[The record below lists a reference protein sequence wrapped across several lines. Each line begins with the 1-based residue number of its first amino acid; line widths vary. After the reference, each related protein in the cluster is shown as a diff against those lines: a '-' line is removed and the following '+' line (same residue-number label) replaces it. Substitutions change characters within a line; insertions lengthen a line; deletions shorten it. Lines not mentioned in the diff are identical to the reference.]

1 MTGVYVHIPFCIVR
15 CNYCDFNAY
24 SGLEHLADR
33 YVEALLAEIDG
44 RADGRAIRTVF
55 FGGGTPTQ
63 LSPAQLRKILH
74 RLRTRFRLALD
85 AEVTIEANPESVSQE
100 VFERLKAS
108 GFNRVSIGVQSLTPA
123 VLTSL
128 GRVHDAAAAL
138 RALEQAVSAGIPDV
152 NADLIFGTP
161 GESMDDWRR
170 SLEGVVE
177 AGVDHVSAYALTIE
191 QGTPLHAM
199 VERGSAS
206 APDEDDQADK
216 YELCHQYLSER
227 GFRRYEV
234 SNWAKPGAECRHNL
248 GYWQAGDYFGFGAGA
263 HSHFEGR
270 RSWNLKS
277 VQGYIGQS
285 PLAEDDSEII
295 SDRASEAAV
304 LGLRLA
310 EGIDVPSFT
319 SRWGVSPL
327 DRWGSA
333 LEPLKLRGLVEFDD
347 RRIAIPPSRLFVAGE
362 VFRALLDP
370 SEEMIGHI
378 DAEAGDIDAV
388 VYG

>member
-24 SGLEHLADR
+24 SGLDHLADR
-33 YVEALLAEIDG
+33 YVDALLSEIDE
-44 RADGRAIRTVF
+44 RADARAIGTVF

-63 LSPAQLRKILH
+63 LSTAQLGSILE
-74 RLRTRFRLALD
+74 RLGSRFHLAPD
-85 AEVTIEANPESVSQE
+85 TEVTIEANPESVSQE
-100 VFERLKAS
+100 IFERLKDS
-108 GFNRVSIGVQSLTPA
+108 GFNRVSIGIQSLTPS
-123 VLTSL
+123 VLASL
-128 GRVHDAAAAL
+128 GRVHDAAAAS
-138 RALEQAVSAGIPDV
+138 RALRQAASSGISHV

-161 GESMDDWRR
+161 SESMADWRR
-170 SLEGVVE
+170 TLEEVVE

-191 QGTPLHAM
+191 QGTPLHAL
-199 VERGSAS
+199 VERGSVP

-216 YELCHQYLSER
+216 YEFCHAYLSER

-263 HSHFEGR
+263 HSHFDGR
-270 RSWNLKS
+270 RSWNVKS
-277 VQGYIGQS
+277 VQGYIEQS
-285 PLAEDDSEII
+285 PLVEDDNEII
-295 SDRASEAAV
+295 SDRVSEAAV

-333 LEPLKLRGLVEFDD
+333 LGALQLTGRVELDE
-347 RRIAIPPSRLFVAGE
+347 RRIVIPEDRFFVAGE
-362 VFRALLDP
+362 VLRAL
-370 SEEMIGHI
+370 I
-378 DAEAGDIDAV
+378 
-388 VYG
+388 